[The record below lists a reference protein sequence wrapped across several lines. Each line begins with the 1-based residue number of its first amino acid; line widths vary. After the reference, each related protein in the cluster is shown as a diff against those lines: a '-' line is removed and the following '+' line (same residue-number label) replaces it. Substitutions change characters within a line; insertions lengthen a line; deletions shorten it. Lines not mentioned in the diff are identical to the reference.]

1 MILPG
6 LPHVLSL
13 LWTFCLGRRYW
24 KVSVYFFCPSWGEP
38 LELWGKPSALLSSK
52 RDHPTFTLNKT
63 SWFIQGA
70 LECLTERPDYFITC
84 YSELFGLFPFRNAHF
99 SGIILI
105 RNTVDAS
112 SVFPSTTGLLWTHC
126 FYEFHNTSTEVGYY
140 CCFPEKHLLLLYWLC
155 QSLWLCGSQQ
165 TVENFSRDMNTR
177 PPYLP
182 PEKSAV
188 RSRSNS

>member
-1 MILPG
+1 MSCHYSEPFAWEGDIERF
-6 LPHVLSL
+6 LSIFFFFL
-13 LWTFCLGRRYW
+13 RGIFGALGN
-24 KVSVYFFCPSWGEP
+24 SEHPSF
-38 LELWGKPSALLSSK
+38 SK

-70 LECLTERPDYFITC
+70 LTCLTEKPDYFIIF

-105 RNTVDAS
+105 RSTVDAS
-112 SVFPSTTGLLWTHC
+112 SVFPRTPGLLWTHC
-126 FYEFHNTSTEVGYY
+126 FHEFHNTSSEVGYY

-165 TVENFSRDMNTR
+165 TVEKFSRDMNTR
-177 PPYLP
+177 PPYLH
-182 PEKSAV
+182 PEKSVV

>member
-24 KVSVYFFCPSWGEP
+24 KASVDFFSPSWGEP
-38 LELWGKPSALLSSK
+38 LELWGKLTPLLSSK

-63 SWFIQGA
+63 
-70 LECLTERPDYFITC
+70 LECLTEKPDYFIIC
-84 YSELFGLFPFRNAHF
+84 YSELLGLFPLRNAHF
-99 SGIILI
+99 SSIILV

-165 TVENFSRDMNTR
+165 TVENFSRDGNTW
-177 PPYLP
+177 PPDLS
-182 PEKSAV
+182 PEKSV
-188 RSRSNS
+188 CRLGRNS